1 MSPFQH
7 KPSVFIVDDHDIV
20 RFGLE
25 MLIDQTSDMRVVG
38 NAASLREAVQRIAE
52 LTPDLVITDMS
63 LGLSRGLATV
73 RSIVAAQAG
82 RAVLVVSM
90 HDQLL
95 YAEQVLAVGASGYLM
110 KEHAHADVV
119 AAARSVL
126 RGEPWVSHAVSA
138 RLVGRLAPRQPAARS
153 VTAGAAQGATQPLTS
168 RELEVLE
175 RLGRGWTTKEIAFD
189 LDLSPRTVDIHR
201 ASLKNKLGFR
211 SGAELMA
218 FAAASA

>member
-1 MSPFQH
+1 MFPSQS
-7 KPSVFIVDDHDIV
+7 KPSVLIVDDHDIV

-25 MLIDQTSDMRVVG
+25 MLIHQTPDLRVVG
-38 NAASLREAVQRIAE
+38 TAASLHEAVQRIAE
-52 LTPDLVITDMS
+52 LTPDLVVTDMS

-73 RSIVAAQAG
+73 RSVVAAQAG

-95 YAEQVLAVGASGYLM
+95 YAEQVLAVGAHGYIM

-119 AAARSVL
+119 LAARTVL
-126 RGEPWVSHAVSA
+126 RGEPWVGHAVSA
-138 RLVGRLAPRQPAARS
+138 RLLGRLGPRQPARS
-153 VTAGAAQGATQPLTS
+153 VAAGPAQGATQPLTS

-189 LDLSPRTVDIHR
+189 LDLSPRTIDIHR